1 MTGVPIGN
9 HLLTG
14 DTVCCDPISW
24 FNDAKLLHNPSAFV
38 LGLPAFGKSTFV
50 RRQLLGAA
58 GMGIT
63 PLVLG
68 DCKPDYR
75 LMIERIGGQVIE
87 LGRGRGS
94 RNVLDQGDLDAA
106 AARLTGSVAAQLRE
120 MAHARRVNMVVALIE
135 LMRRTATTDTERSV
149 MSAALKI
156 LAEHHPPDD
165 PPLLVDLMAVLR
177 EPPEAV
183 RAPTLDRGDDLIYR
197 QHVDPLLRTLMAI
210 LDGPFGAVFA
220 QPTTTPL
227 RLDAPGICVDVS
239 RVSGSDKDLEA
250 AVLLATW
257 DDGFGAVEAANALAD
272 AGLAPQRHFLVALD
286 ELWKVMRRG
295 MVDAIDA
302 VTRLNR
308 AQGVG
313 QIMITHTLADLRALT
328 DESDRAKARGFVER
342 AGMVVMAGL
351 PAQELAEVTE
361 IVRLSE
367 AEKNMVTSW
376 STPPS
381 FDTNDEPPGRGNFLI
396 KIGGRAGIPVKVRLT
411 DLELDARVHDTN
423 TRWHQPPAIGESP
436 DRDAIGDAATP
447 EPFTVTFTDPHPPPP
462 IAGEAT
468 PAIEAPKAR
477 RERKHRRR
485 PSRAVPPAD
494 QQVPGQITVDEVIA
508 AALEGTPTTSPP
520 APKTREE
527 GTVTGLAAVLGLTG
541 TDQSTHSPGRS
552 APVPAPHTSPCRGGA
567 APHSPAGL
575 GKRARGPALA
585 LRDLI
590 DLDGDEPEP

>member
-1 MTGVPIGN
+1 MTGVPVGN

-120 MAHARRVNMVVALIE
+120 MAHARRVNMVVALVE

-149 MSAALKI
+149 LSAALKI
-156 LAEHHPPDD
+156 LAEGHPPDD

-177 EPPEAV
+177 EPPEVV

-423 TRWHQPPAIGESP
+423 TRWHQPPVTSGDPAPASNPPVGE
-436 DRDAIGDAATP
+436 TP
-447 EPFTVTFTDPHPPPP
+447 EPFTVTFTDSPTPALAGESLPAVEPPPQS
-462 IAGEAT
+462 
-468 PAIEAPKAR
+468 R
-477 RERKHRRR
+477 RERKRRRR
-485 PSRAVPPAD
+485 PGRPTPHD
-494 QQVPGQITVDEVIA
+494 NQQVPGQITVDEAIA
-508 AALEGTPTTSPP
+508 NVRDGTPATALPN
-520 APKTREE
+520 PKAREE
-527 GTVTGLAAVLGLTG
+527 GTAGRLAAVLDLTG

-552 APVPAPHTSPCRGGA
+552 VPAPAPHTSPCRGGA
-567 APHSPAGL
+567 APHLPEGPSR
-575 GKRARGPALA
+575 RARGPALA

-590 DLDGDEPEP
+590 DLDDESG